1 MDKLDALLEKIL
13 EAVEEKKLTIPVGI
27 SNRHIHLK
35 QEDIETLFG
44 KDYQLNKLKDLSQKG
59 QFAAKEVVTICGPK
73 SVIEKVRV
81 LGPARKET
89 QIEVSIGDCL
99 KLGIKGKVK
108 MSGDIC
114 ETPGITLIG
123 PKGTVVLSKGVIVS
137 QRHIHMDEE
146 DAKRFGVS
154 NGDVVSI
161 KIEGIRGGQYDNT
174 CVRVDKSFTLE
185 CHLDTEEANALGI
198 DPNSKVKIIKK

>member
-1 MDKLDALLEKIL
+1 MNKLDTLLEKIL

-35 QEDIETLFG
+35 QDDIDILFG
-44 KDYQLNKLKDLSQKG
+44 KDYRLNKLKDLSQKD

-89 QIEVSIGDCL
+89 QIEVSISDCL

-108 MSGDIC
+108 MSGDIL
-114 ETPGITLIG
+114 ETPGVTLIG
-123 PKGTVVLSKGVIVS
+123 PKGTVVLSKGIIVS
-137 QRHIHMDEE
+137 QRHIHMNEE
-146 DAKRFGVS
+146 DSKRFGVL

-161 KIEGIRGGQYDNT
+161 KIDGIRGGQYDNT

-198 DPNSKVKIIKK
+198 ESNSKVKIIK

>member
-161 KIEGIRGGQYDNT
+161 K
-174 CVRVDKSFTLE
+174 
-185 CHLDTEEANALGI
+185 
-198 DPNSKVKIIKK
+198 

>member
-1 MDKLDALLEKIL
+1 MNKLDTLLEKIL

-35 QEDIETLFG
+35 QDDIDILFG
-44 KDYQLNKLKDLSQKG
+44 KDYRLNKLKDLSQKD

-89 QIEVSIGDCL
+89 QIEVSISDCL

-108 MSGDIC
+108 MSGDIL
-114 ETPGITLIG
+114 ETPGVTLIG
-123 PKGTVVLSKGVIVS
+123 PKGTVVLSKGIIVS
-137 QRHIHMDEE
+137 QRHIHMNEE
-146 DAKRFGVS
+146 DSKRFGVL

-161 KIEGIRGGQYDNT
+161 KIDGIRGGQYDNT
-174 CVRVDKSFTLE
+174 CVRVDKRFTLE

-198 DPNSKVKIIKK
+198 EPNSKVKIIK